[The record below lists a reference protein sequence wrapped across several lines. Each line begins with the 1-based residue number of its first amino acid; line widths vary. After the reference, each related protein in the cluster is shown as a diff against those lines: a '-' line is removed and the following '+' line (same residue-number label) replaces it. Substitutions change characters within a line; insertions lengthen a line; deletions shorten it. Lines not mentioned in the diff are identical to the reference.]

1 MEDIKLNRHYRI
13 ILNDTLIQY
22 FIYDFNSPL
31 MITFSPA
38 GKTLSQK
45 EVEEGKNAWGFDF
58 FHNKGFNIISFN
70 AITNKHWFLCDSIND
85 FISGL
90 DSFLD
95 FFPSRLGYGAS
106 MGAFAVNHY
115 ASLLP
120 NSTPNCDILNF
131 QAADIIS

>member
-120 NSTPNCDILNF
+120 NSTPN
-131 QAADIIS
+131 